1 VPVVPTVAT
10 RGAGVPELRA
20 EIGRQLGAPPPRLP
34 WRWPERLAGE
44 FSALAQRFRGGLL
57 LQRALLD
64 EGGLAEE
71 TLAAREGPALR
82 AALAESRARLRA
94 AGSHPAELETRLRY
108 NWISAALESCVERRA
123 TGPSLTD
130 RLDAVLTHRVFGLLI
145 FAAVM
150 AAMFFAIFEGAA
162 PFMEAIRRLC
172 GWLGEQIAAGFAGTR
187 LAGGALESLLVHGVL
202 AGVGGVLV
210 FLPQIFFLFLFLAVL
225 EDCGYL
231 ARAAFLM
238 DRALRFC
245 GLSGHSFIPLMS
257 CFACAVPGVMAARTI
272 ADPRD
277 RLATILVAPLMSCS
291 ARIPVYTLMIAAFI
305 PPLTVCGFLP
315 LQGVVFA
322 GLYLLG
328 ILIAIPVALLLKRFM
343 LRGAD
348 PGFMLEL
355 PVYTRPTPRNV
366 AWRVWAGVRAFVL
379 RAGSV
384 IFVISILIWALS
396 YFPRPAAVGAE
407 YDGLRA
413 QARQELHGPALDERL
428 AQLDRHEAGAYLRQ
442 SFFGR
447 AGRLVEP
454 LVRPLGWDWRIG
466 MAALASFPAREVVV
480 STLQI
485 VYDLGDEEGESAGRG
500 ALIGEMRAATWPDG
514 RRIFTLPV
522 ALSLVVFFALCCQCG
537 ATLAVV
543 RRETNS
549 WRWPAFAFAY
559 LTALAYA
566 GALLTYQ
573 IGTAI
578 SAR

>member
-1 VPVVPTVAT
+1 LTSNWLT
-10 RGAGVPELRA
+10 
-20 EIGRQLGAPPPRLP
+20 
-34 WRWPERLAGE
+34 
-44 FSALAQRFRGGLL
+44 
-57 LQRALLD
+57 
-64 EGGLAEE
+64 
-71 TLAAREGPALR
+71 AAGPA
-82 AALAESRARLRA
+82 
-94 AGSHPAELETRLRY
+94 
-108 NWISAALESCVERRA
+108 SCASTE
-123 TGPSLTD
+123 
-130 RLDAVLTHRVFGLLI
+130 
-145 FAAVM
+145 
-150 AAMFFAIFEGAA
+150 
-162 PFMEAIRRLC
+162 
-172 GWLGEQIAAGFAGTR
+172 
-187 LAGGALESLLVHGVL
+187 
-202 AGVGGVLV
+202 
-210 FLPQIFFLFLFLAVL
+210 
-225 EDCGYL
+225 
-231 ARAAFLM
+231 
-238 DRALRFC
+238 
-245 GLSGHSFIPLMS
+245 
-257 CFACAVPGVMAARTI
+257 
-272 ADPRD
+272 
-277 RLATILVAPLMSCS
+277 
-291 ARIPVYTLMIAAFI
+291 
-305 PPLTVCGFLP
+305 VCGFLP

-322 GLYLLG
+322 GLYFLG

-348 PGFMLEL
+348 PGFVLEL
-355 PVYTRPTPRNV
+355 PIYTRPTPRNV
-366 AWRVWAGVRAFVL
+366 AWRVWEGVRAFVL
-379 RAGSV
+379 RAGSI

-447 AGRLVEP
+447 AGRLLEP

-485 VYDLGDEEGESAGRG
+485 VYDLGDKEGEGADRG

-537 ATLAVV
+537 ATLAVI

-578 SAR
+578 SAH